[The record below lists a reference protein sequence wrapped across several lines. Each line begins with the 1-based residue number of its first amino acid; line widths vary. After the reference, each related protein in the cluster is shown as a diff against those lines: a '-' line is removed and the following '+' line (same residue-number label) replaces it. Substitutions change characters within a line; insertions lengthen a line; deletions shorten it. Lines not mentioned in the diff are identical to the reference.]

1 MCSASIFGS
10 VEIRGGTR
18 FNIGRKLARRLDKS
32 AMIQRTDWLWL
43 LGINAIANVAVAATF
58 GDNGAGEPWF
68 HVLVAAWPGFVVSTT
83 ISLLCAFAVP
93 PLARLLY
100 RDHES
105 WTRWPILIATL
116 IVLAVAGSAL
126 AIGVLTVVGQVGNW
140 TASLPTLWETMEIAI
155 LVTVA
160 FGAYTV
166 RNEALRSQLDQTT
179 LALRTKERDE
189 ADARRAASESQLASL
204 EARVN
209 PHFLFNTL
217 NSIAAL
223 TREDAVGAERMTTQ
237 LASLMRSSLGVDS
250 APLVSLEQEV
260 QNVRDYLEIEQVR
273 FGSRLRYGIR
283 IADDART
290 ALVPRFAV
298 QTLVENS
305 VKYAVSARRDGAS
318 IAVIGERT
326 NGRVRLEV
334 SDDGPGFDVASVG
347 HGHGLESLRTRLAL
361 LYDGAAELRVDSHA
375 GRTTVSVDLP
385 ASTDAT

>member
-1 MCSASIFGS
+1 
-10 VEIRGGTR
+10 
-18 FNIGRKLARRLDKS
+18 
-32 AMIQRTDWLWL
+32 MIQRTDWLWL
-43 LGINAIANVAVAATF
+43 LGMNATANVAVAAAF

-68 HVLVAAWPGFVVSTT
+68 QVLADAWPGFVVSTT
-83 ISLLCAFAVP
+83 ISLLCVFAVP
-93 PLARLLY
+93 PLARLLLL
-100 RDHES
+100 DHAP
-105 WTRWPILIATL
+105 WRRWPILVATL
-116 IVLAVAGSAL
+116 SALAIVGSAL
-126 AIGVLTVVGQVGNW
+126 AIGMLTLLGRVDGW
-140 TASLPTLWETMEIAI
+140 TLFAPTLWDTLKIAI

-166 RNEALRSQLDQTT
+166 RNEALRSKLAEIT
-179 LALRTKERDE
+179 LALRTIERDE
-189 ADARRAASESQLASL
+189 AEARRAASESQLASL

-250 APLVSLEQEV
+250 RPLVSLEQEA

-273 FGSRLRYGIR
+273 FGNRLRYNIR
-283 IADDART
+283 IAADAQT

-318 IAVIGERT
+318 VTVSGQRM
-326 NGRVRLEV
+326 NGRVHLEV
-334 SDDGPGFDVASVG
+334 ADDGPGFDAASIG
-347 HGHGLESLRTRLAL
+347 DGHGLETLRTRLAL
-361 LYDGAAELRVDSHA
+361 LYHGDAELHVESHA
-375 GRTTVSVDLP
+375 GRTAVSIHLP
-385 ASTDAT
+385 SSTDAT